1 VTLLSFLGFTLFAA
15 CLTFFLTRGD
25 EKRSA
30 DGFFLGGRSLTFPV
44 IAGSLL
50 LTNLS
55 TEQMVGLN
63 GAAFKDGL
71 CVMAWEV
78 VAVVALVVM
87 ALFFLPRF
95 LRAGIT
101 TVPQFLENRFDKPTQ
116 TLANVIFLVAY
127 AFILIPI
134 ILYSGAVGLAQMLDL
149 GALTGITRPVPVFG
163 RDLAPDMVILWGTVF
178 MIGIMG
184 ALYARFGGL
193 KTLAVLDTING
204 VGLIVGGFMI
214 AAFALDRA
222 GAGGGMLEGFRRL
235 CESHPGHLNSIG
247 SATTSVP
254 FSTLFTGVALLN
266 LFYWCTNQQIIQR
279 TFGASSL
286 AEGQKGV
293 LLTGLLKL
301 LGPVYLVLPG
311 IVAYHLF
318 AADGIANDQAYGTLV
333 RAVLP
338 AHLTGFFAA
347 VMVGAILSS
356 FNAALNSTS
365 ALFSIGLYHHLIN
378 PRGSDE
384 QMVRAAKVFV
394 VGTAIAA
401 MLVAPLLAGQESI
414 FAYLQ
419 DMNAIY
425 FIPLFAVVLM
435 GMLHPRVPAPAAFW
449 SLLLGLVMI
458 GVKYFVPGVAAV
470 VDRAFAHNFHFLGF
484 VFVTLVALMA
494 LWARVAPRATPWRLE
509 TNTPIDMTPWSGA
522 RWAGLALVAAVLALY
537 AGFASVG
544 QTAGAVPAS
553 AGAALAREADDVPD
567 WENQA
572 VFRVNKEPPRAAS
585 LPYPDRAAALA
596 QARADSPWRLSLNHR
611 PAEAEPQ
618 PIPRAPAD
626 VTSPWTFHYCGTPA
640 DRPVG
645 FHEPGFDDSS
655 WPGIPV
661 PSNWQLHGYGVPL
674 YTNFEFPFAVNP
686 PAVMGEPPG
695 QFTNHPVERRNPVGC
710 YRRSFTLPESWRG
723 RHTFLTF
730 NGVDSAFSVWVNGEK
745 VGYSEDSRTPAEFDI
760 TPFVKDGDNLL
771 AVEVFQYSD
780 GSYLEDQDMWRL
792 SGIFRDVFLWSS
804 APLHLRD
811 HWVKAGLRDDCR
823 TGTLA
828 VEAELRNLGPAA
840 AVARLGFELLDSAG
854 AVVAAIEPRSVEVA
868 PAGGVAAV
876 AFEIPDLPDVAAW
889 TAETPTLFTYLLS
902 IADGEGRVVA
912 VHAGRTGF
920 RRDGIRDGQL
930 LHNGRP
936 ILVKGVNRH
945 DHHPATGHYVTVDDM
960 RDDLLAM
967 KRANINA
974 VRASHYPN
982 DPAFLDLC
990 DELGFYVIQEA
1001 NLESHGLGW
1010 GPDANPLAK
1019 DPSWG
1024 PAHLDRMK
1032 NCLESAK
1039 NHPCIVMWSMGNEA
1053 GDGVNFREM
1062 SAWLH
1067 ERDPSRPVH
1076 YEQAQTRPHVDL
1088 FTPMYAPIDA
1098 CIRFCREE
1106 ERKPPAEQ
1114 RPLIQC
1120 EYNHAMGNSSGN
1132 LADYWELFRKERLL
1146 QGGFIWDWKDQSLL
1160 AAKHAADA
1168 VEDRSGSGH
1177 ATHLMGS
1184 LSETEGLYGGGLA
1197 VGDSAR
1203 LDLTGAVTLVA
1214 EVRGNFGGP
1223 AGQAA
1228 GDNDR
1233 NLSDGYPIVTK
1244 GDTAY
1249 ALGVDPS
1256 GSQFEFS
1263 VSTDTRK
1270 TVRAPLPERWRS
1282 AFHTVAGSYDGREI
1296 ALLIDGRKVAAAAC
1310 TGAIATNDHDL
1321 GVGLDLEEPTR
1332 RFSGSIRSVR
1342 VYDVPFADVGRAG
1355 ATAKPLVEL
1364 QLTADARKP
1373 RSRRFHAYGGDF
1385 NDQPNQSSFC
1395 QNGIVRSDLA
1405 PSPQFP
1411 EVAKVYQD
1419 VHVEAVDLAAP
1430 EVRLAVFNERFFRPL
1445 DDVSASWKLLENG
1458 AVVAS
1463 GPLPL
1468 PAIPPQAR
1476 HAVTI
1481 STGVAPDPAAEYLVR
1496 VRFEQQAATAW
1507 APAGHVVGWEEFP
1520 LPWGTRQPQ
1529 RAADAAGACT
1539 VTEDDRAITI
1549 RCGGQTATIGIRSGM
1564 LESWRDGAG
1573 DLIAAPFCF
1582 DFWRPLTNNDE
1593 GAGYQRSLRVWRQ
1606 AGPEATADS
1615 VVATSADG
1623 RVDVHSA
1630 IRIPAGDSAATV
1642 TWTFHPSG
1650 QIVVSSTVKPR
1661 GELPIMPRI
1670 GMRCEIPDRFSRC
1683 RWHGRGPHENYEDR
1697 RAGAWTG
1704 IHGGDVRQLFYRY
1717 NDPQEAGLRTGVRWL
1732 CLGGLDERPRLG
1744 VEAGGDHLLE
1754 FAVIPVTLLSLEA
1767 GRTAVDLVEP
1777 GRFVLRIDHRNTGV
1791 GGTNSWGEQPL
1802 ERYRI
1807 QPRGEYAWSFM
1818 LTPSPDRESLPVA
1831 DAGP

>member
-1 VTLLSFLGFTLFAA
+1 MTLLSFLGFTLLAA
-15 CLTFFLTRGD
+15 TLTYFLTRGA
-25 EKRSA
+25 EKQSA
-30 DGFFLGGRSLTFPV
+30 EGFFLGGRSLTFPV

-101 TVPQFLENRFDKPTQ
+101 TVPQFLENRFDRRTQ
-116 TLANVIFLVAY
+116 TLANMIFLVAY

-149 GALTGITRPVPVFG
+149 GALTGITGPVTVLG
-163 RDLAPDMVILWGTVF
+163 REVAPDTVILWGTVF

-184 ALYARFGGL
+184 GLYSRFGGL

-222 GAGGGMLEGFRRL
+222 GAGAGIVEGFRRL
-235 CESHPGHLNSIG
+235 REAQPGHLNSIG

-365 ALFSIGLYHHLIN
+365 ALFSLGLYRHVLD

-394 VGTAIAA
+394 VGTAIAS

-449 SLLLGLVMI
+449 ALLLGLAMI
-458 GVKYFVPGVAAV
+458 AVKYFVPGVAAV
-470 VDRAFAHNFHFLGF
+470 VDRAFTYNFHFLGF
-484 VFVTLVALMA
+484 VFAVLVAFMA
-494 LWARVAPRATPWRLE
+494 AWAWVAPRATPWRLE
-509 TNTPIDMTPWSGA
+509 KNTPIDMTPWSGA
-522 RWAGLALVAAVLALY
+522 RWAGLALIVAVVALY
-537 AGFASVG
+537 AAFASIAQAVE
-544 QTAGAVPAS
+544 TVPAPA
-553 AGAALAREADDVPD
+553 AGAARPA
-567 WENQA
+567 WEDQA

-585 LPYPDRAAALA
+585 LPFPDRAAALA
-596 QARADSPWRLSLNHR
+596 RGAESPWRLSLNHR
-611 PAEAEPQ
+611 PAGLERQ
-618 PIPRAPAD
+618 PIPQASAGFD
-626 VTSPWTFHYCGTPA
+626 GPWRFHYCGTPS
-640 DRPVG
+640 DRPAG
-645 FHEPGFDDSS
+645 FHEPGFDASGWAS
-655 WPGIPV
+655 IPV
-661 PSNWQLHGYGVPL
+661 PGNWQLHGHGAPL
-674 YTNFEFPFAVNP
+674 YTNFEYPFAVGP
-686 PAVMGEPPG
+686 PTVMGEPPG
-695 QFTNHPVERRNPVGC
+695 HFTNHPAMRRNPVGC
-710 YRRSFTLPESWRG
+710 YRRSFTLPDAWRG

-730 NGVDSAFSVWVNGEK
+730 NGVDSAFTLWINGRK
-745 VGYSEDSRTPAEFDI
+745 VGYSEDSRTPAEFDV
-760 TPFVKDGDNLL
+760 TPYVQPGENLL
-771 AVEVFQYSD
+771 AVEVYQYSD

-804 APLHLRD
+804 APLQIRD
-811 HWVKAGLRDDCR
+811 HWVQAGLRDDFR
-823 TGTLA
+823 TGTLV
-828 VEAELRNLGPAA
+828 VEAEVRNLGPTAA
-840 AVARLGFELLDSAG
+840 TARLGFELLDAAG
-854 AVVAAIEPRSVEVA
+854 NVVAAVEPRRVEVGA
-868 PAGGVAAV
+868 DGGVACV
-876 AFEIPDLPDVAAW
+876 TLDLPDLPNVGGW
-889 TAETPTLFTYLLS
+889 TAETPTLFTSLLTL
-902 IADGEGRVVA
+902 ADAAGRVVA
-912 VHAGRTGF
+912 VHAGKTGF
-920 RRDGIRDGQL
+920 RRDEVRDGQF

-936 ILVKGVNRH
+936 ILFKGVNRH
-945 DHHPATGHYVTVDDM
+945 DHHPATGHYVTVADM
-960 RDDLLAM
+960 RADLLAM

-974 VRASHYPN
+974 VRTAHYPN

-1039 NHPCIVMWSMGNEA
+1039 NHACIVMWSMGNEA
-1053 GDGVNFREM
+1053 GDGVNFREI

-1067 ERDPSRPVH
+1067 DRDPSRPVH

-1088 FTPMYAPIDA
+1088 FAPMYAPIDA
-1098 CIRFCREE
+1098 CIRYCREE

-1132 LADYWELFRKERLL
+1132 LADYWEVFRKERLL

-1160 AAKHAADA
+1160 SAKHAADA
-1168 VEDRSGSGH
+1168 VEDRSGADH

-1184 LSETEGLYGGGLA
+1184 LSETEGLYGGGLT
-1197 VGDSAR
+1197 VRDCEP
-1203 LDLTGAVTLVA
+1203 LDLTAAVTLVA

-1223 AGQAA
+1223 AGQVA
-1228 GDNDR
+1228 GENDR
-1233 NLSDGYPIVTK
+1233 NLSAGYPIVSK
-1244 GDTAY
+1244 GDSAY

-1256 GSQFEFS
+1256 GAHFEFG
-1263 VSTDTRK
+1263 VTTDTRS
-1270 TVRAPLPERWRS
+1270 TVRAPLPKDWRS
-1282 AFHTVAGSYDGREI
+1282 AFHTVVGSYDGSRL
-1296 ALLIDGRKVAAAAC
+1296 ALFVDGTEVAAAPC
-1310 TGAIATNDHDL
+1310 TGPIATNDHDL
-1321 GVGLDLEEPTR
+1321 GLGLDLEEPTR
-1332 RFSGSIRSVR
+1332 RFNGSIRAVK
-1342 VYDVPFADVGRAG
+1342 VYGVPFAALGRGESPPRPVLDLRPA
-1355 ATAKPLVEL
+1355 E
-1364 QLTADARKP
+1364 DARKP
-1373 RSRRFHAYGGDF
+1373 RSRRFYAYGGDF

-1419 VHVEAVDLAAP
+1419 VHVEAVDLATP
-1430 EVRLAVFNERFFRPL
+1430 EVRLAIVNERFFRPL
-1445 DDVSASWKLLENG
+1445 DDFTASWKLLENG

-1463 GPLPL
+1463 GSLAL

-1476 HAVTI
+1476 HEARI
-1481 STGVAPDPAAEYLVR
+1481 GTGFEPDPAAEYVLR
-1496 VRFEQQAATAW
+1496 VRFEQRAATPW
-1507 APAGHVVGWEEFP
+1507 APAGHVVGWDEFA
-1520 LPWGTRQPQ
+1520 LPWGTRQPP
-1529 RAADAAGACT
+1529 RITGAGGACA
-1539 VTEDDRAITI
+1539 VTEDDAAITI
-1549 RCGGQTATIGIRSGM
+1549 RSGSRTATIGKRSGM
-1564 LESWRDGAG
+1564 LESWRDDAG
-1573 DLIAAPFCF
+1573 ELITTPFRF
-1582 DFWRPLTNNDE
+1582 DFWRPITNNDE
-1593 GAGYQRSLRVWRQ
+1593 GAGYQRLLRVWRT
-1606 AGPEATADS
+1606 AGPDATARS
-1615 VVATSADG
+1615 VVATSAAG
-1623 RVDVHSA
+1623 RVEVQSD
-1630 IRIPAGDSAATV
+1630 ITIPAGDSTATV
-1642 TWTFHPSG
+1642 VWRFEPSG
-1650 QIVVSSTVKPR
+1650 QIAVRSTFRPR
-1661 GELPIMPRI
+1661 GDLPIVPRI
-1670 GMRCEIPDRFSRC
+1670 GMHCEIPDAFSVC
-1683 RWHGRGPHENYEDR
+1683 RWYGRGPHENYEDR

-1704 IHGGDVRQLFYRY
+1704 IHAGDVHELFYRY
-1717 NDPQEAGLRTGVRWL
+1717 NDPQESGLRTLVRWL
-1732 CLGGLDERPRLG
+1732 SLGAPRARPRLG
-1744 VEAGGDHLLE
+1744 VEATGDHLLE
-1754 FAVIPVTLLSLEA
+1754 FAVIPVTLQSLEA
-1767 GRTAVDLVEP
+1767 GRNTVDLVEP

-1818 LTPSPDRESLPVA
+1818 LTPDPDRENPPAVDS
-1831 DAGP
+1831 GP